1 MLQEYTKKRVGADVC
16 IWFTFGSHNW
26 KQAGSI
32 ACSKWGGQ
40 CAVYDA
46 EWLESLPQKQWGV
59 VFSLWSRGGTCWI
72 LCSVQTVLT
81 VVQVPPVWGMSRLP
95 RGRRGKLSSHC
106 WVQRKLHVEM
116 PFPLAVTL
124 CLGVLVRLRTYQL
137 LQHSSLLSS
146 LLLFSPALT
155 FFFSPHKTR
164 TACALHVTVIFEGN
178 GLVYGNSVGEE
189 FWNCHRFWLWSSCL
203 GSTLNKLFA
212 SWSFLILQC
221 FCWVNS

>member
-1 MLQEYTKKRVGADVC
+1 MIGLVQLLFGRRRKKSLEVYPPVNSLFLKGYWEMLQEYTKKRVGADVC

-106 WVQRKLHVEM
+106 WVQRKLQVEV
-116 PFPLAVTL
+116 PFPLAVIL

-155 FFFSPHKTR
+155 FFFLVPTR
-164 TACALHVTVIFEGN
+164 LEQHVHFM
-178 GLVYGNSVGEE
+178 
-189 FWNCHRFWLWSSCL
+189 WQ
-203 GSTLNKLFA
+203 
-212 SWSFLILQC
+212 SFLKAM
-221 FCWVNS
+221 V